1 MAIKTSD
8 GFEYHINVSGST
20 LDAFDTAG
28 YGLLLKVYGG
38 PVPSSPNDALGAA
51 TLLVVYSL
59 EGAGSGLSLEAHA
72 TDKRTLIKPSGATW
86 QGTAVATGL
95 ATFYR
100 LVRHSGDDGTASTTQ
115 QRIQGSVGNRPTDD
129 LYLSNPQITAG
140 ETRVL
145 SAYAL
150 TRPNAA

>member
-8 GFEYHINVSGST
+8 GFERHVNTVGST
-20 LDAFDTAG
+20 QSALDHVGNGA
-28 YGLLLKVYGG
+28 LLKLYAGA
-38 PVPSSPNDALGAA
+38 VPASPNDALGAA
-51 TLLVVYSL
+51 TLLLTYSL
-59 EGAGSGLSLEAHA
+59 TGTGGGVHLAEHA
-72 TDKRTLIKPSGATW
+72 TDKRTLVMQTGELW
-86 QGTAVATGL
+86 QGTAVASGL

-100 LVRHSGDDGTASTTQ
+100 LVRHTGDDGAASTTQ
-115 QRIQGSVGNRPTDD
+115 QRVQGVAGDSPLAD
-129 LYLSNPQITAG
+129 LYLSNPQITSG